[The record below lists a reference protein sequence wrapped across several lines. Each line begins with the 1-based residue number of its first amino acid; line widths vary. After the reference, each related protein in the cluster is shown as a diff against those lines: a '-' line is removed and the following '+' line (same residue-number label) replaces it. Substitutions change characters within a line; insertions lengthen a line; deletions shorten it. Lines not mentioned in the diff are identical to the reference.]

1 MIEPLTT
8 EVFMFRKVIA
18 TSTASLLIAL
28 AFGAAPASA
37 ATVKNGTPCSKAGA
51 TTRAGGET
59 FRCVKYAL
67 QKNAKLTWRS
77 NDCTKTIA
85 AYQKTNASVIGARA
99 ETAKTVAEI
108 DAAIKSLEESI
119 TVLTPA
125 VAAEVKVEQDRIA
138 AIKVKLD
145 AMKADTAN
153 LTKNAK
159 NIKDY
164 ETAISW
170 REITVRRLN
179 TQITAFTSQIKKLNN
194 EKNAANNNLSL
205 IASGASTAL
214 STARTICG

>member
-1 MIEPLTT
+1 
-8 EVFMFRKVIA
+8 MFRKVIA
-18 TSTASLLIAL
+18 AATASLLIAL

-51 TTRAGGET
+51 TTKSGGET
-59 FRCVKYAL
+59 FRCTKYAL

-77 NDCTKTIA
+77 ADCIKTVT
-85 AYQKTNASVIGARA
+85 AYQKTNTSVIGARA
-99 ETAKTVAEI
+99 ETAKTIATL
-108 DAAIKSLEESI
+108 DLAIASLQESI

-214 STARTICG
+214 TTARTICG

>member
-1 MIEPLTT
+1 
-8 EVFMFRKVIA
+8 MFRKVIA
-18 TSTASLLIAL
+18 AATASLLIAL

-51 TTRAGGET
+51 TTKSGGET
-59 FRCVKYAL
+59 FRCAKYAL

-77 NDCTKTIA
+77 ADCLKTVT
-85 AYQKTNASVIGARA
+85 AYQKTNTSVIGARA
-99 ETAKTVAEI
+99 ETTKTI
-108 DAAIKSLEESI
+108 AALDLAIASLQESI

-138 AIKVKLD
+138 SIKVKLD

-205 IASGASTAL
+205 IESGASTAL

>member
-1 MIEPLTT
+1 
-8 EVFMFRKVIA
+8 MFRKVIA
-18 TSTASLLIAL
+18 TATASVLIAL
-28 AFGAAPASA
+28 AFSAAPASA

-51 TTRAGGET
+51 TTRSGGET
-59 FRCVKYAL
+59 FRCATYAL

-77 NDCTKTIA
+77 SDCIKTVN
-85 AYQKTNASVIGARA
+85 AYQKTNTSVIAART
-99 ETAKTVAEI
+99 ETAKTVAALDE
-108 DAAIKSLEESI
+108 AIKSLEESI
-119 TVLTPA
+119 TALTPV
-125 VAAEVKVEQDRIA
+125 VAADVKVEQDRIA

-179 TQITAFTSQIKKLNN
+179 TQITAFSSKIKKLQN
-194 EKNAANNNLSL
+194 EKSAAGNNLKL
-205 IASGASTAL
+205 IASSASTAL
-214 STARTICG
+214 STARTICR

>member
-1 MIEPLTT
+1 
-8 EVFMFRKVIA
+8 MFRKVIA
-18 TSTASLLIAL
+18 TATASVLIAL

-51 TTRAGGET
+51 TTRSGGET
-59 FRCVKYAL
+59 FRCVTYAL

-77 NDCTKTIA
+77 NDCIKTVN
-85 AYQKTNASVIGARA
+85 AYQKTNTSVIGART

-108 DAAIKSLEESI
+108 DLAIASLEESI
-119 TVLTPA
+119 TALTPV
-125 VAAEVKVEQDRIA
+125 VAADVKVEQDRIA
-138 AIKVKLD
+138 TIKVKLD

-159 NIKDY
+159 DIKNY

-179 TQITAFTSQIKKLNN
+179 TQLSAFSSKISKLKN
-194 EKNAANNNLSL
+194 EKNAAGNNLKL
-205 IASGASTAL
+205 IASSASTAL
-214 STARTICG
+214 TTARTICG

>member
-1 MIEPLTT
+1 
-8 EVFMFRKVIA
+8 MFRKVIA
-18 TSTASLLIAL
+18 AATASLLIAL

-51 TTRAGGET
+51 TTKSGGET
-59 FRCVKYAL
+59 FRCAKYAL

-77 NDCTKTIA
+77 ADCIKTVT
-85 AYQKTNASVIGARA
+85 AYQKTNTSVIGARA
-99 ETAKTVAEI
+99 ETAKTI
-108 DAAIKSLEESI
+108 AALDLAIASLQESI

-138 AIKVKLD
+138 SIKVKLD

-205 IASGASTAL
+205 IESGASTAL

>member
-1 MIEPLTT
+1 
-8 EVFMFRKVIA
+8 MFRKVIA
-18 TSTASLLIAL
+18 AATASLLIAL

-51 TTRAGGET
+51 TTKSGGET
-59 FRCVKYAL
+59 FRCTKYAL

-77 NDCTKTIA
+77 ADCIKTVT
-85 AYQKTNASVIGARA
+85 AYQKTNTSVIGARA
-99 ETAKTVAEI
+99 ETAKTI
-108 DAAIKSLEESI
+108 AALDLAIASLQESI

-205 IASGASTAL
+205 IESGASTAL

>member
-1 MIEPLTT
+1 
-8 EVFMFRKVIA
+8 MFRKVIA
-18 TSTASLLIAL
+18 TATASVLIAL
-28 AFGAAPASA
+28 AFSAAPASA

-51 TTRAGGET
+51 TTRSGGET

-77 NDCTKTIA
+77 SDCIKSVN
-85 AYQKTNASVIGARA
+85 AYQKTNTSVISVRT
-99 ETAKTVAEI
+99 ETAKTVGALDQTI
-108 DAAIKSLEESI
+108 ANLEESI
-119 TVLTPA
+119 TALTPA
-125 VAAEVKVEQDRIA
+125 VAADVKVEQDRIA
-138 AIKVKLD
+138 SIKVKLD

-179 TQITAFTSQIKKLNN
+179 TQLSAFSSKISKLKN
-194 EKNAANNNLSL
+194 EKSAANNNLSL
-205 IASGASTAL
+205 IASSASTAL
-214 STARTICG
+214 STARTICR

>member
-1 MIEPLTT
+1 
-8 EVFMFRKVIA
+8 MFRKVIA
-18 TSTASLLIAL
+18 TATASVLIAL
-28 AFGAAPASA
+28 AFSAAPASA

-51 TTRAGGET
+51 TTRSGGET

-77 NDCTKTIA
+77 SDCINSVN
-85 AYQKTNASVIGARA
+85 AYQKTNTSVISART
-99 ETAKTVAEI
+99 ETAKTVGAL
-108 DAAIKSLEESI
+108 DQAIANLEESI
-119 TVLTPA
+119 TALTPA
-125 VAAEVKVEQDRIA
+125 VAADVKVEQDRIA
-138 AIKVKLD
+138 SIKVKLD

-179 TQITAFTSQIKKLNN
+179 TQLSAFSSKISKLKN
-194 EKNAANNNLSL
+194 EKSAANNNLSL
-205 IASGASTAL
+205 IASSASTAL
-214 STARTICG
+214 STARTICR

>member
-1 MIEPLTT
+1 
-8 EVFMFRKVIA
+8 MFRKVIA
-18 TSTASLLIAL
+18 TATASLLIAL

-37 ATVKNGTPCSKAGA
+37 AVKNGTPCSKAGA
-51 TTRAGGET
+51 TTRSGGET
-59 FRCVKYAL
+59 FRCAKYAL

-77 NDCTKTIA
+77 ADCIKTVN
-85 AYQKTNASVIGARA
+85 AYQKTNTSVAGARA
-99 ETAKTVAEI
+99 ETAKTI
-108 DAAIKSLEESI
+108 AALDLAIASLQESI

-125 VAAEVKVEQDRIA
+125 VAADVKVEQDRIA

-179 TQITAFTSQIKKLNN
+179 TQITAFTSQIKKLQN
-194 EKNAANNNLSL
+194 EKSAANNNLSL
-205 IASGASTAL
+205 IASSASTAL
-214 STARTICG
+214 STARTICR